1 MNILRG
7 HLPIV
12 THDFISDFISR
23 TVWNSRG
30 TAAPTVHTWVLSAPC
45 GRAGYGLQ
53 GGAGPEHVGQ
63 KDVEAQGASR
73 RDRWLSAQQGRAD
86 TRWMALGRP
95 QEGRDVVPLML

>member
-1 MNILRG
+1 MSILRG

-45 GRAGYGLQ
+45 GGQ
-53 GGAGPEHVGQ
+53 GTGCREVLGHEHVGQ
-63 KDVEAQGASR
+63 KDMEAQGASW
-73 RDRWLSAQQGRAD
+73 RDRWLLAQQGRAD